1 MSAAFNMLM
10 VHFKIYMTRPK
21 RKREGKKIFFQGPKI
36 KAGIQIGKL
45 DEHLGTCAKIW
56 DRRRTFFK

>member
-10 VHFKIYMTRPK
+10 AHFKKYTTRT
-21 RKREGKKIFFQGPKI
+21 KRERERNFFQVPKI

-45 DEHLGTCAKIW
+45 DEHLGTCAELW
-56 DRRRTFFK
+56 DRRRTFF

>member
-10 VHFKIYMTRPK
+10 VHFKIYITRT
-21 RKREGKKIFFQGPKI
+21 KREREKEKNFFFQGPKI

-56 DRRRTFFK
+56 DRRRTFF